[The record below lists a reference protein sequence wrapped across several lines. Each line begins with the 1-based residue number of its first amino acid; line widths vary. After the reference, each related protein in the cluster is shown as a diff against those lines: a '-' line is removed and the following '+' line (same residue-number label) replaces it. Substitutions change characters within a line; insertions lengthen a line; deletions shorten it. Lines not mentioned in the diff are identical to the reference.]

1 MKVMLFARLREI
13 HGDDSVAIDDG
24 ECPASVAALRVLLRE
39 RVAGELAEALAD
51 PNVFCAV
58 NQRVVDEQH
67 PLRATDEVAFFPP
80 MTGG

>member
-1 MKVMLFARLREI
+1 MFFARLRELL
-13 HGDDSVAIDDG
+13 GDPAIEVGDE
-24 ECPASVAALRVLLRE
+24 ECPDNVGELRALLRE
-39 RVAGELAEALAD
+39 RLGGELANALAD

-67 PLRATDEVAFFPP
+67 PLAASDEVAFFPP